1 MGCYSSQL
9 FKKRMTGKA
18 YGLIFNCLATR
29 AVYVDVSPD
38 YSSEKFLMALRR
50 FISIRGYPLKLYLD
64 NRAQLV
70 AANNE
75 LKKVV
80 KDLDSRS
87 LQQFGVMQ
95 GLKWI
100 SSSADAPWQNGLSE
114 ALIQSVKR
122 AITLAIGESVMTFS
136 ELRTVCF
143 EAANLINERPI
154 GRHLTSL
161 DDESYLCPNDLLL
174 GRSTLRVPSQT
185 NNPQHRYEFLQ
196 KIVDNFR
203 RRWTRDYFPSF
214 IIKHNWH
221 TTKNES

>member
-1 MGCYSSQL
+1 MLSMFVCRKIGQKICEQKTSSL
-9 FKKRMTGKA
+9 PMERLKPAPAWDATALNFFSPFKVKDEVKKRITGKD

-38 YSSEKFLMALRR
+38 YSSKKFLMALRR

-70 AANNE
+70 AANKE

-80 KDLDSRS
+80 KVLDSRS

-95 GLKWI
+95 GLKW
-100 SSSADAPWQNGLSE
+100 S
-114 ALIQSVKR
+114 
-122 AITLAIGESVMTFS
+122 
-136 ELRTVCF
+136 
-143 EAANLINERPI
+143 
-154 GRHLTSL
+154 
-161 DDESYLCPNDLLL
+161 
-174 GRSTLRVPSQT
+174 
-185 NNPQHRYEFLQ
+185 QHRYEFLQ

-203 RRWTRDYFPSF
+203 RRWTRDYFPNLF
-214 IIKHNWH
+214 IKQKWH

>member
-1 MGCYSSQL
+1 MGYKKLQRGVFCRGFLYAFHGCLQKNWTKNLRTENKQPSNGKIPAPAWDATALNFFSP
-9 FKKRMTGKA
+9 FKVKDEVKKRITGKD

-38 YSSEKFLMALRR
+38 YSSKKFLMALRR

-70 AANNE
+70 AANKE

-100 SSSADAPWQNGLSE
+100 FSSANAP
-114 ALIQSVKR
+114 
-122 AITLAIGESVMTFS
+122 
-136 ELRTVCF
+136 
-143 EAANLINERPI
+143 
-154 GRHLTSL
+154 
-161 DDESYLCPNDLLL
+161 
-174 GRSTLRVPSQT
+174 
-185 NNPQHRYEFLQ
+185 
-196 KIVDNFR
+196 
-203 RRWTRDYFPSF
+203 
-214 IIKHNWH
+214 
-221 TTKNES
+221 

>member
-1 MGCYSSQL
+1 MERLKPAPAWDATALNFFSP
-9 FKKRMTGKA
+9 FKVKDEVKKRMTGKA

-70 AANNE
+70 AANKE

-100 SSSADAPWQNGLSE
+100 FSSANAPWQNGLSE
-114 ALIQSVKR
+114 ALIQSVRR

-174 GRSTLRVPSQT
+174 GRST
-185 NNPQHRYEFLQ
+185 
-196 KIVDNFR
+196 
-203 RRWTRDYFPSF
+203 
-214 IIKHNWH
+214 
-221 TTKNES
+221 